1 MPRLSR
7 FVLAALALAVP
18 AVLLIAATP
27 PSGAVSQASPTVSWS
42 GPFLVPTAGGCG
54 ADDNPSCDN
63 FKLTI
68 VPPASSFGPYLVTI
82 TLQPAGNGDWDLDV
96 DGPDH
101 KFINGSGHAAGQM
114 ETVILTN
121 PVAGV
126 YTATAVPFSEAPT
139 TPSYTAQATLGP
151 APPNPNP
158 APVGTGLAA
167 RYQNL
172 TPTAAQ
178 LAAGL
183 GAGSGEPSIG
193 VNWNSGK
200 VLYEGGIVQTLRVGF
215 NDVCAMTPTST
226 WEDKSAPTSAQSFD
240 PILFTDS
247 KTGRTLVS
255 QLIINGSLSSV
266 SDTDGD
272 IWIPSRGSGID
283 AGEDHQTIGG
293 GAPFHAPI
301 PTGAGY
307 PNPIYYCAQHI
318 AAQDQL
324 GAANCAL
331 SVDGGLSYGPA
342 VVAYTPAQCGGL
354 HGHIKVGPDGTAY
367 LPNKDCLGSEAV
379 VVSEDNG
386 ISWEVR
392 KIPVSAASN
401 SDPSV
406 GIAKDGRIYLGYAH
420 SDNFAVVAVSDDR
433 GKTWDSRKVFDVGA
447 SFGIHNVAFP
457 AMVAGDRD
465 RAAFAFLGTTA

>member
-1 MPRLSR
+1 MPRLPR
-7 FVLAALALAVP
+7 VLLAALALAAP
-18 AVLLIAATP
+18 TVLLIAATP
-27 PSGAVSQASPTVSWS
+27 PSGTVSQGSPTVAWS
-42 GPFLVPTAGGCG
+42 GEFLVPTAGGCG
-54 ADDNPSCDN
+54 SDDNPSCDN

-82 TLQPAGNGDWDLDV
+82 TLQPAGNADWDLEV
-96 DGPDH
+96 YGPDH
-101 KFINGSGHAAGQM
+101 KFVNGSGHAAGQM

-121 PVAGV
+121 PVAGT

-215 NDVCAMTPTST
+215 DDICQMTPAST

-247 KTGRTLVS
+247 KTGRTVVS

-272 IWIPSRGSGID
+272 VWIPSRGSGID

-293 GAPFHAPI
+293 GGPFHAPI
-301 PTGAGY
+301 PTAA
-307 PNPIYYCAQHI
+307 CA
-318 AAQDQL
+318 
-324 GAANCAL
+324 
-331 SVDGGLSYGPA
+331 P
-342 VVAYTPAQCGGL
+342 
-354 HGHIKVGPDGTAY
+354 
-367 LPNKDCLGSEAV
+367 
-379 VVSEDNG
+379 
-386 ISWEVR
+386 
-392 KIPVSAASN
+392 PVQS
-401 SDPSV
+401 
-406 GIAKDGRIYLGYAH
+406 
-420 SDNFAVVAVSDDR
+420 
-433 GKTWDSRKVFDVGA
+433 
-447 SFGIHNVAFP
+447 
-457 AMVAGDRD
+457 
-465 RAAFAFLGTTA
+465 